1 LEAKRAKRVTVV
13 LEAQADR
20 SEEQHAS
27 LFISYSREDKDFV
40 RHLDQALAK
49 RERETWV
56 DLDDIRP
63 TEEWLA
69 GVYAGIEGAN
79 GFVFVISPDSVG
91 SKSCLQELNH
101 AVEHNKRLIP
111 IMHRDV
117 DASAVPEPLR
127 SPQWI
132 FFRDGDDFGEAL
144 QELVDAL
151 DSDLEWVHAHTR
163 LLMRAIEWDGNG
175 RDSSFLLRGSDLSTA
190 EEWQVQAADKEPKLT
205 ALQTEYILA
214 GRKAAT
220 RRQRITLGAVI
231 VGLVVA
237 IVLGSLAL
245 WQWNVAEDQRKEAI
259 AQRNE
264 AVEQRNIALSRQLL
278 AQAADLQE
286 IQPEVSLLLNVE
298 ALRRAPAAA
307 KEEAH
312 FALMDKLTRPY
323 HISTQLTGHTNFGND
338 LAFSP
343 NGDLLASS
351 SNDNTVRLWDVASGE
366 QRGELLTAGFVNDL
380 EFSPDGRVLASAGD
394 DNTVRLW
401 DIEVES

>member
-1 LEAKRAKRVTVV
+1 
-13 LEAQADR
+13 
-20 SEEQHAS
+20 
-27 LFISYSREDKDFV
+27 
-40 RHLDQALAK
+40 
-49 RERETWV
+49 
-56 DLDDIRP
+56 
-63 TEEWLA
+63 
-69 GVYAGIEGAN
+69 
-79 GFVFVISPDSVG
+79 
-91 SKSCLQELNH
+91 
-101 AVEHNKRLIP
+101 
-111 IMHRDV
+111 
-117 DASAVPEPLR
+117 
-127 SPQWI
+127 
-132 FFRDGDDFGEAL
+132 
-144 QELVDAL
+144 
-151 DSDLEWVHAHTR
+151 
-163 LLMRAIEWDGNG
+163 MRAIEWDGNG

-190 EEWQVQAADKEPKLT
+190 EEWQVRAADKEPKLT

-286 IQPEVSLLLNVE
+286 IQPKVSLLLNVE